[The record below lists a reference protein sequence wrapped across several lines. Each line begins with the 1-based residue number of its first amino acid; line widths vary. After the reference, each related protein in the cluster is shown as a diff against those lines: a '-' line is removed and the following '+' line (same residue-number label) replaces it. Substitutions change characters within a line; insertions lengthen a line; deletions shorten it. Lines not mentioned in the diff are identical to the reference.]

1 MIERRFRAMGSDAHV
16 IVVGGPNGLVDTAA
30 ARIEDLEAK
39 WSRFRPSSEVCRL
52 TAAAGAW
59 VDVSADTTL
68 LVRRSIDAWYLTGAS
83 FDPTVLGAM
92 LDAGYDRTFETLR
105 TAGGEP
111 VDVRRPRFSL
121 VGCTDI
127 GVEDRRVRLP
137 ADCGFDAGGI
147 GKGLAADLVAEE
159 LMAAG
164 AEGVLMSLGGDLRVD
179 GVAPDGG
186 TWTISIDHPHQ
197 AEPIVLL
204 GLRRGAV
211 ATSTTL
217 RRRWAGT
224 DGEQHHLIDPVTG
237 RPSLTDVG
245 LSSVV
250 TGEAWRAEVLAKAV
264 LLRGMARAFDLMD
277 GPSAEALVVGSDGR
291 VAVTAGF
298 DAFLGVLRAPS
309 RIG

>member
-179 GVAPDGG
+179 ASPPTAAPGP
-186 TWTISIDHPHQ
+186 S
-197 AEPIVLL
+197 
-204 GLRRGAV
+204 R
-211 ATSTTL
+211 STTRTRPNRSCSSAFVGAPSPRPPRCGGDGPAPMASSTTSSIRSPVG
-217 RRRWAGT
+217 RRSPMSDCPQWSPARHGVPRCSPRRSCCEAWLERSISWTATPPRHSWWGPT
-224 DGEQHHLIDPVTG
+224 DGSP
-237 RPSLTDVG
+237 
-245 LSSVV
+245 
-250 TGEAWRAEVLAKAV
+250 
-264 LLRGMARAFDLMD
+264 
-277 GPSAEALVVGSDGR
+277 
-291 VAVTAGF
+291 
-298 DAFLGVLRAPS
+298 
-309 RIG
+309 